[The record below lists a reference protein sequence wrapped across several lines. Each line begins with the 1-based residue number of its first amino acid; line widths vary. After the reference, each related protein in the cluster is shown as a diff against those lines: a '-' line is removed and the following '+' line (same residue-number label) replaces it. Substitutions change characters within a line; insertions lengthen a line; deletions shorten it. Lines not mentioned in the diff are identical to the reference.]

1 MEEGIG
7 LRIAIDAMGGDLA
20 PEEAVKGVLEAAA
33 EWPDTAFTLVGDE
46 GRVKPLLKGRT
57 PPNVELRHAAE
68 TIDADDEPVRAVRR
82 KKDASM
88 VVAAR
93 MVKEGEADAMLSAGN
108 TGALMAAGL
117 LVVGRI
123 PGVDRP
129 ALAQTIPSADDVG
142 VLALDLGANVDAR
155 PEHLHMYAVMGSLY
169 RQLVHGMERPRVGL
183 LNIGTE
189 EGKGSELA
197 KEAYALLAGEAGIRF
212 TGNVEARDVLQRACD
227 VLVCDGF
234 SGNVMLKSFEGAAAL
249 IMGEV
254 KRAFARNA
262 LTKLAAAVML
272 PGLRGLRRK
281 MDYKEYGGAP
291 LLGLSGVVVK
301 CHGSSDARAFRNG
314 IRQARDAVRHG
325 LIRAIADHISGKEGS
340 GG

>member
-1 MEEGIG
+1 

-20 PEEAVKGVLEAAA
+20 PEEAVKGALAAAA
-33 EWPDTAFTLVGDE
+33 EWPDTSFVLVGDE
-46 GRVKPLLKGRT
+46 ERVRPLLNGQA
-57 PPNVELRHAAE
+57 PPNVELRHASE
-68 TIDADDEPVRAVRR
+68 TIEGDDEPVRAVRR

-129 ALAQTIPSADDVG
+129 ALAQTIPSTDDVG

-169 RQLVHGMERPRVGL
+169 RRLVHGMERPRVGL
-183 LNIGTE
+183 LNVGTE
-189 EGKGSELA
+189 EGKGNELA
-197 KEAYALLAGEAGIRF
+197 KEAFGLLSAEPGIQF
-212 TGNVEARDVLQRACD
+212 TGNVEARDVLQRRCD

-234 SGNVMLKSFEGAAAL
+234 SGNIMLKSFEGAAAL
-249 IMGEV
+249 IMGEM
-254 KRAFARNA
+254 KQAFARNM

-272 PGLRGLRRK
+272 PGLRGVRRK

-291 LLGLSGVVVK
+291 LLGLGGVVVK

>member
-1 MEEGIG
+1 

-20 PEEAVKGVLEAAA
+20 PEEAVKGALAAAA
-33 EWPDTAFTLVGDE
+33 EWPDTSFVLVGDE
-46 GRVKPLLKGRT
+46 ERVRPLLNGQA
-57 PPNVELRHAAE
+57 PPNVELRHASE
-68 TIDADDEPVRAVRR
+68 TIEGDDEPVRAVRR

-129 ALAQTIPSADDVG
+129 ALAQTIPSTDDVG

-169 RQLVHGMERPRVGL
+169 RRLVHGMERPRVGL
-183 LNIGTE
+183 LNVGTE
-189 EGKGSELA
+189 EGKGNELA
-197 KEAYALLAGEAGIRF
+197 KEAFGLLSAEPGIQF
-212 TGNVEARDVLQRACD
+212 TGNVEARDVLQRRCD

-234 SGNVMLKSFEGAAAL
+234 SGNIMLKSFEGAAAL
-249 IMGEV
+249 IMGEM
-254 KRAFARNA
+254 KQAFARNM

-272 PGLRGLRRK
+272 PGLRGVRRK

-291 LLGLSGVVVK
+291 LLGLGGVVVK

-325 LIRAIADHISGKEGS
+325 LIRAIADHISGKEGA

>member
-20 PEEAVKGVLEAAA
+20 PEEAVKGALEAAA
-33 EWPDTAFTLVGDE
+33 EWPDTTFVLVGDE
-46 GRVKPLLKGRT
+46 GRVRPLLRGQT

-68 TIDADDEPVRAVRR
+68 TIEADDEPVRAVRR
-82 KKDASM
+82 KKDSSM

-129 ALAQTIPSADDVG
+129 ALAQTIPSSDDVG

-169 RQLVHGMERPRVGL
+169 RKLVHGMERPSVGL

-189 EGKGSELA
+189 EGKGTELA
-197 KEAYALLAGEAGIRF
+197 KEAYDLLSNEPGIHF
-212 TGNVEARDVLQRACD
+212 TGNVEARDVLQRRCD

-234 SGNVMLKSFEGAAAL
+234 SGNIMLKAFEGAAAL
-249 IMGEV
+249 IMGEL
-254 KRAFARNA
+254 KNAFAKSA
-262 LTKLAAAVML
+262 LTKLAAAAVM
-272 PGLRGLRRK
+272 PGLKGIRRK

-291 LLGLSGVVVK
+291 LLGLAGVVVK

-325 LIRAIADHISGKEGS
+325 LIRAIADHISGKEGA

>member
-1 MEEGIG
+1 M
-7 LRIAIDAMGGDLA
+7 RIAIDAMGGDLA
-20 PEEAVKGVLEAAA
+20 PEEAVKGALEAAA
-33 EWPDTAFTLVGDE
+33 EWPDTRLTLVGDE
-46 GRVKPLLKGRT
+46 ARLKPLLGGQT
-57 PPNVELRHAAE
+57 PPNVDIRHAAE

-129 ALAQTIPSADDVG
+129 ALAQTIPSADDIG

-169 RQLVHGMERPRVGL
+169 RRLVHGMEQPRVGL
-183 LNIGTE
+183 LNVGTE

-197 KEAYALLAGEAGIRF
+197 KEAFGLLSAEPGIRF
-212 TGNVEARDVLQRACD
+212 TGNVEARDVLQRRCD

-254 KRAFARNA
+254 KKAFARSL

-272 PGLRGLRRK
+272 PGLKGLRRK

-291 LLGLSGVVVK
+291 LLGLAGVVVK

-325 LIRAIADHISGKEGS
+325 LIRAIADHISGKEGA

>member
-1 MEEGIG
+1 
-7 LRIAIDAMGGDLA
+7 
-20 PEEAVKGVLEAAA
+20 
-33 EWPDTAFTLVGDE
+33 
-46 GRVKPLLKGRT
+46 
-57 PPNVELRHAAE
+57 
-68 TIDADDEPVRAVRR
+68 
-82 KKDASM
+82 M

-108 TGALMAAGL
+108 TGALMTAGL

-197 KEAYALLAGEAGIRF
+197 KEAFALLSGEAGIRF

-254 KRAFARNA
+254 KQAFTKNL
-262 LTKLAAAVML
+262 LTRLAAAVMM

>member
-1 MEEGIG
+1 M
-7 LRIAIDAMGGDLA
+7 RIAIDAMGGDLA
-20 PEEAVKGVLEAAA
+20 PEEAVKGALAAAA
-33 EWPDTAFTLVGDE
+33 EWPDTSFVLVGDE
-46 GRVKPLLKGRT
+46 ERVRPLLNGQA
-57 PPNVELRHAAE
+57 PPNVELRHASE
-68 TIDADDEPVRAVRR
+68 TIEGDDEPVRAVRR

-129 ALAQTIPSADDVG
+129 ALAQTIPSTDDVG

-169 RQLVHGMERPRVGL
+169 RRLVHGMERPRVGL
-183 LNIGTE
+183 LNVGTE
-189 EGKGSELA
+189 EGKGNELA
-197 KEAYALLAGEAGIRF
+197 KEAFGLLSAEPGIHF
-212 TGNVEARDVLQRACD
+212 TGNVEARDVLQRRCD

-234 SGNVMLKSFEGAAAL
+234 SGNIMLKSFEGAAAL
-249 IMGEV
+249 IMGEM
-254 KRAFARNA
+254 KQAFARNM

-272 PGLRGLRRK
+272 PGLRGVRRK

-291 LLGLSGVVVK
+291 LLGLGGVVVK

-325 LIRAIADHISGKEGS
+325 LIRAIADHISGKEGA

>member
-20 PEEAVKGVLEAAA
+20 PEEAVKGALAAAA
-33 EWPDTAFTLVGDE
+33 EWPDTSFVLVGDE
-46 GRVKPLLKGRT
+46 ERVRPLLNGQA
-57 PPNVELRHAAE
+57 PPNVELRHASE
-68 TIDADDEPVRAVRR
+68 TIEGDDEPVRAVRR

-129 ALAQTIPSADDVG
+129 ALAQTIPSTDDVG

-169 RQLVHGMERPRVGL
+169 RRLVHGMERPRVGL
-183 LNIGTE
+183 LNVGTE
-189 EGKGSELA
+189 EGKGNELA
-197 KEAYALLAGEAGIRF
+197 KEAFGLLSAEPGIQF
-212 TGNVEARDVLQRACD
+212 TGNVEARDVLQRRCD

-234 SGNVMLKSFEGAAAL
+234 SGNIMLKSFEGAAAL
-249 IMGEV
+249 IMGEM
-254 KRAFARNA
+254 KQAFASNI

-272 PGLRGLRRK
+272 PGLRGIRRK

-291 LLGLSGVVVK
+291 LLGLGGVVVK

-325 LIRAIADHISGKEGS
+325 LIRAIADHISGKEGA

>member
-1 MEEGIG
+1 

-46 GRVKPLLKGRT
+46 GRVMPLLKGRT
-57 PPNVELRHAAE
+57 SPNVELRHAAE
-68 TIDADDEPVRAVRR
+68 TIGADEEPVRAVRR

-169 RQLVHGMERPRVGL
+169 RRLVHGMERPRVGL
-183 LNIGTE
+183 LNVGTE
-189 EGKGSELA
+189 EGKGNELA
-197 KEAYALLAGEAGIRF
+197 KEAFGLLSAEPGIHF
-212 TGNVEARDVLQRACD
+212 TGNVEARDVLQRRCD
-227 VLVCDGF
+227 VLVFDGF
-234 SGNVMLKSFEGAAAL
+234 SGNIMLKSFEGAAAL
-249 IMGEV
+249 IMGEM
-254 KRAFARNA
+254 KQAFARNM

-272 PGLRGLRRK
+272 PGLRGVRRK

-291 LLGLSGVVVK
+291 LLGLGGVVVK

>member
-1 MEEGIG
+1 MEEEISV
-7 LRIAIDAMGGDLA
+7 RIAIDAMGGDHA
-20 PEEAVKGVLEAAA
+20 PEEAVRGVLEAAA
-33 EWPDTAFTLVGDE
+33 EWPDTELILVGAEDRLKLLLE
-46 GRVKPLLKGRT
+46 GAER
-57 PPNVELRHAAE
+57 PNVTVRHASE
-68 TIDADDEPVRAVRR
+68 TIDAGEEPVRAVRR

-88 VVAAR
+88 VAAAR

-123 PGVDRP
+123 PGIDRP

-155 PEHLHMYAVMGSLY
+155 PEHLHQYGIMGSLY
-169 RQLVHGMERPRVGL
+169 RKLVHGMEQPRVGL
-183 LNIGTE
+183 LNVGTE

-197 KEAYALLAGEAGIRF
+197 KEAYALLSGEASIRF
-212 TGNVEARDVLQRACD
+212 TGNVEARDVLQRICD
-227 VLVCDGF
+227 VVVCDGF
-234 SGNVMLKSFEGAAAL
+234 SGNIMLKSFEGAAAL

-254 KRAFARNA
+254 KQAFARNA

-272 PGLRGLRRK
+272 PGLRGIRRK

-314 IRQARDAVRHG
+314 IRQAREAVRHG
-325 LIRAIADHISGKEGS
+325 LIRAIADHISRKDGS

>member
-1 MEEGIG
+1 
-7 LRIAIDAMGGDLA
+7 
-20 PEEAVKGVLEAAA
+20 VKGALAAAA
-33 EWPDTAFTLVGDE
+33 EWPDTSFVLVGDE
-46 GRVKPLLKGRT
+46 ERVRPLLNGQA
-57 PPNVELRHAAE
+57 PPNVELRHASE
-68 TIDADDEPVRAVRR
+68 TIEGDDEPVRAVRR

-129 ALAQTIPSADDVG
+129 ALAQTIPSTDDVG

-169 RQLVHGMERPRVGL
+169 RRLVHGMERPRVGL
-183 LNIGTE
+183 LNVGTE
-189 EGKGSELA
+189 EGKGNELA
-197 KEAYALLAGEAGIRF
+197 KEAFGLLSAEPGIQF
-212 TGNVEARDVLQRACD
+212 TGNVEARDVLQRRCD

-234 SGNVMLKSFEGAAAL
+234 SGNIMLKSFEGAAAL
-249 IMGEV
+249 IMGEM
-254 KRAFARNA
+254 KQAFASNI

-272 PGLRGLRRK
+272 PGLRGIRRK

-291 LLGLSGVVVK
+291 LLGLGGVVVK

-325 LIRAIADHISGKEGS
+325 LIRAIADHISGKEGA

>member
-1 MEEGIG
+1 

-20 PEEAVKGVLEAAA
+20 PEEAVKGALAAAA
-33 EWPDTAFTLVGDE
+33 EWPDTSFVLVGDE
-46 GRVKPLLKGRT
+46 ERVRPLLNGQA
-57 PPNVELRHAAE
+57 PPNVELRHASE
-68 TIDADDEPVRAVRR
+68 TIEGDDEPVRAVRR

-129 ALAQTIPSADDVG
+129 ALAQTIPSTDDVG

-169 RQLVHGMERPRVGL
+169 RRLVHGMERPRVGL
-183 LNIGTE
+183 LNVGTE
-189 EGKGSELA
+189 EGKGNELA
-197 KEAYALLAGEAGIRF
+197 KEAFGLLSAEPGIQF
-212 TGNVEARDVLQRACD
+212 TGNVEARDVLQRRCD

-234 SGNVMLKSFEGAAAL
+234 SGNIMLKSFEGAAAL
-249 IMGEV
+249 IMGEM
-254 KRAFARNA
+254 KQAFASNI

-272 PGLRGLRRK
+272 PGLRGIRRK

-291 LLGLSGVVVK
+291 LLGLGGVVVK

-325 LIRAIADHISGKEGS
+325 LIRAIADHISGKEGA

>member
-1 MEEGIG
+1 M
-7 LRIAIDAMGGDLA
+7 RIAIDAMGGDLA
-20 PEEAVKGVLEAAA
+20 PEEAVKGALAAAA
-33 EWPDTAFTLVGDE
+33 EWPDTSFVLVGDE
-46 GRVKPLLKGRT
+46 ERVRPLLNGQA
-57 PPNVELRHAAE
+57 PPNVELRHASE
-68 TIDADDEPVRAVRR
+68 TIEGDDEPVRAVRR

-129 ALAQTIPSADDVG
+129 ALAQTIPSTDDVG

-169 RQLVHGMERPRVGL
+169 RRLVHGMERPRVGL
-183 LNIGTE
+183 LNVGTE
-189 EGKGSELA
+189 EGKGNELA
-197 KEAYALLAGEAGIRF
+197 KEAFGLLSAEPGIQF
-212 TGNVEARDVLQRACD
+212 TGNVEARDVLQRRCD

-234 SGNVMLKSFEGAAAL
+234 SGNIMLKSFEGAAAL
-249 IMGEV
+249 IMGEM
-254 KRAFARNA
+254 KQAFASNI

-272 PGLRGLRRK
+272 PGLRGIRRK

-291 LLGLSGVVVK
+291 LLGLGGVVVK

-325 LIRAIADHISGKEGS
+325 LIRAIADHISGKEGA

>member
-1 MEEGIG
+1 

-20 PEEAVKGVLEAAA
+20 PEEAVKGALAAAA
-33 EWPDTAFTLVGDE
+33 EWPDTSFVLVGDE
-46 GRVKPLLKGRT
+46 ERVRPLLNGQA
-57 PPNVELRHAAE
+57 PPNVELRHASE
-68 TIDADDEPVRAVRR
+68 TIEGDDEPVRAVRR

-129 ALAQTIPSADDVG
+129 ALAQTIPSTDDVG

-169 RQLVHGMERPRVGL
+169 RRLVHGMERPRVGL
-183 LNIGTE
+183 LNVGTE
-189 EGKGSELA
+189 EGKGNELA
-197 KEAYALLAGEAGIRF
+197 KEAFGLLSAEPGIQF
-212 TGNVEARDVLQRACD
+212 TGNVEARDVLQRRCD

-234 SGNVMLKSFEGAAAL
+234 SGNIMLKSFEGAAAL
-249 IMGEV
+249 IMGEM
-254 KRAFARNA
+254 KQAFARNM

-272 PGLRGLRRK
+272 PGLRGVRRK

-291 LLGLSGVVVK
+291 LLGLGGVVVK
-301 CHGSSDARAFRNG
+301 CHGSSDARAVRNG

>member
-1 MEEGIG
+1 MVAVS
-7 LRIAIDAMGGDLA
+7 LKKKALA
-20 PEEAVKGVLEAAA
+20 AAA
-33 EWPDTAFTLVGDE
+33 EWPDTSFVLVGDE
-46 GRVKPLLKGRT
+46 ERVRPLLNGQA
-57 PPNVELRHAAE
+57 PPNVELRHASE
-68 TIDADDEPVRAVRR
+68 TIEGDDEPVRAVRR

-129 ALAQTIPSADDVG
+129 ALAQTIPSTDDVG

-169 RQLVHGMERPRVGL
+169 RRLVHGMERPRVGL
-183 LNIGTE
+183 LNVGTE
-189 EGKGSELA
+189 EGKGNELA
-197 KEAYALLAGEAGIRF
+197 KEAFGLLSAEPGIQF
-212 TGNVEARDVLQRACD
+212 TGNVEARDVLQRRCD

-234 SGNVMLKSFEGAAAL
+234 SGNIMLKSFEGAAAL
-249 IMGEV
+249 IMGEM
-254 KRAFARNA
+254 KQAFASNI

-272 PGLRGLRRK
+272 PGLRGIRRK

-291 LLGLSGVVVK
+291 LLGLGGVVVK

-325 LIRAIADHISGKEGS
+325 LIRAIADHISGKEGA

>member
-20 PEEAVKGVLEAAA
+20 PEEAVKGALEAAA
-33 EWPDTAFTLVGDE
+33 EWPDTTFILVGDE
-46 GRVKPLLKGRT
+46 QRVRPLLNGRT
-57 PPNVELRHAAE
+57 PPNVELRHAAGV
-68 TIDADDEPVRAVRR
+68 IGPDDEPVRAVRR

-123 PGVDRP
+123 PGVERP
-129 ALAQTIPSADDVG
+129 ALAQTIPSVDDVG
-142 VLALDLGANVDAR
+142 VLALDLGANVEAR

-183 LNIGTE
+183 LNVGTE
-189 EGKGSELA
+189 EGKGTGLMKETYEL
-197 KEAYALLAGEAGIRF
+197 LGSDPGIRF

-234 SGNVMLKSFEGAAAL
+234 SGNIMLKSFEGAAAL
-249 IMGEV
+249 IMGEL
-254 KRAFARNA
+254 KRAFMKNA
-262 LTKLAAAVML
+262 ISKLAAAVVK
-272 PGLRGLRRK
+272 PGLSRLRRK

-291 LLGLSGVVVK
+291 LLGLAGIVVK

-325 LIRAIADHISGKEGS
+325 LIRAIAEHISGKEGS